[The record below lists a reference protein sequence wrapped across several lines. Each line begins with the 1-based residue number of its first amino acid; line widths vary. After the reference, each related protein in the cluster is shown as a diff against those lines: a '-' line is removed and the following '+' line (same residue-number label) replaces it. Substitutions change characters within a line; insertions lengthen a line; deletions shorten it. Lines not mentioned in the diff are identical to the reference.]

1 MNKKIL
7 SLVLCICLFMFVFAG
22 CSDEDTKKE
31 TEETTNE
38 ITSETSE
45 KTEPEIERGTLKS
58 FGIVPDDYVSL
69 SAKMFDILGLDT
81 KEDIYVYNVPQEA
94 KVIYIEAYSFDGSG
108 WKNVWDS
115 GAGITAP
122 SHMSGEISIEIKRD
136 YSLKISGDYFRATT
150 KPLTLSENIDDVT
163 VLKLDDFW
171 ELELDK
177 EVPVY
182 MILADEDK
190 KEFSYNLEDYPST
203 ENLDG
208 VDIAQI
214 LTIEFSSEPL

>member
-38 ITSETSE
+38 IASETSG
-45 KTEPEIERGTLKS
+45 KTEPVVERGVLKS
-58 FGIVPDDYVSL
+58 FGIAPDEYVSL
-69 SAKMFDILGLDT
+69 TANMFDILGLDT

-122 SHMSGEISIEIKRD
+122 SHMSGEIAVEIKKD
-136 YSLKISGDYFRATT
+136 YSLKISGDYFSSTT
-150 KPLTLSENIDDVT
+150 KPLTLPENVDDVT
-163 VLKLDDFW
+163 VLKLDEFC
-171 ELELDK
+171 EFELDK
-177 EVPVY
+177 EIPVY
-182 MILADEDK
+182 MLLADGEK

-214 LTIEFSSEPL
+214 LTFEFSSEPL

>member
-1 MNKKIL
+1 MNKRLL
-7 SLVLCICLFMFVFAG
+7 SLLICLCLFISVFAG

-38 ITSETSE
+38 ITSETSG
-45 KTEPEIERGTLKS
+45 KTEPVVERGTLKS
-58 FGIVPDDYVSL
+58 FGIVPDDYVSF

-122 SHMSGEISIEIKRD
+122 SHMSGEIAIEIKKD
-136 YSLKISGDYFRATT
+136 YSLKISGDYFSSTT
-150 KPLTLSENIDDVT
+150 KPLTLSENIENVT

-171 ELELDK
+171 EFELDK

-182 MILADEDK
+182 MILADEEK

-208 VDIAQI
+208 VDIAQV

>member
-1 MNKKIL
+1 MSKKIL
-7 SLVLCICLFMFVFAG
+7 SLVFCICLFISVFAG

-38 ITSETSE
+38 ITSETSG
-45 KTEPEIERGTLKS
+45 KTEPVVERGILKS
-58 FGIVPDDYVSL
+58 FGIVPDDYVSF
-69 SAKMFDILGLDT
+69 SAKMFDILGLNT

-122 SHMSGEISIEIKRD
+122 SHMSGEIAVEIKKD
-136 YSLKISGDYFRATT
+136 YSLKISGDYFSSTT
-150 KPLTLSENIDDVT
+150 KPLTLPENVDDVT
-163 VLKLDDFW
+163 VLKLDEFC
-171 ELELDK
+171 EFELDK
-177 EVPVY
+177 EIPVY
-182 MILADEDK
+182 MLLADGEK
-190 KEFSYNLEDYPST
+190 NEFSYNLEDYPST

-208 VDIAQI
+208 VDIAQV